1 MSKELFVLALAV
13 GAALLAMWLHT
24 RFPDLGPQKPGRL
37 IVHIV
42 AALVLLNAIPG
53 IGGSTLAAY
62 AVVFGFV
69 LPALV
74 YTFLATIWLL
84 LVAQRGSSAFR

>member
-1 MSKELFVLALAV
+1 VSKELFAAALAV
-13 GAALLAMWLHT
+13 GAGLLAIWIHT
-24 RFPDLGPQKPGRL
+24 RFPDLGPEKPARL
-37 IVHIV
+37 LLHLVL
-42 AALVLLNAIPG
+42 AMVLLNAIPG
-53 IGGSTLAAY
+53 TGGSTIAAY

-84 LVAQRGSSAFR
+84 LVAQRGASAFR